1 MITNHSISSVDMI
14 FDNHRVRFEVI
25 TYFLYTLKYVI
36 SEIMNMD
43 FIYINICILSLFINT

>member
-1 MITNHSISSVDMI
+1 MITNHIISSVDRI

-36 SEIMNMD
+36 YEIMNMD
-43 FIYINICILSLFINT
+43 FK